1 MFTITINPDIP
12 ELELED
18 DKESTKLKEELKHKF
33 LKILNHRNKMLKL
46 KINNQQIRN

>member
-18 DKESTKLKEELKHKF
+18 DKESIKLKKELKNKF
-33 LKILNHRNKMLKL
+33 LKILNHRNKMLQL
-46 KINNQQIRN
+46 KIIKHQIRN